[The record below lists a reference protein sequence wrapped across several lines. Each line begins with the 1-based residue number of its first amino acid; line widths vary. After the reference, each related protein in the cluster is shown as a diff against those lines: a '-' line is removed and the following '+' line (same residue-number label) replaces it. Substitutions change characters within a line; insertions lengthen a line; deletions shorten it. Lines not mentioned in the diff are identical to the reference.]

1 MRKNILVNFKNSLTV
16 LGLNDLGGLFHE
28 IFYWKAARI
37 SFEPFY
43 EIFREV
49 TVLLVNPSV
58 NNHLNDQELLVNPS
72 VNNHLNDQE
81 LFTTFLNTKY
91 I

>member
-58 NNHLNDQELLVNPS
+58 NNHLNDQEL
-72 VNNHLNDQE
+72 
-81 LFTTFLNTKY
+81 FTTFLNTKY